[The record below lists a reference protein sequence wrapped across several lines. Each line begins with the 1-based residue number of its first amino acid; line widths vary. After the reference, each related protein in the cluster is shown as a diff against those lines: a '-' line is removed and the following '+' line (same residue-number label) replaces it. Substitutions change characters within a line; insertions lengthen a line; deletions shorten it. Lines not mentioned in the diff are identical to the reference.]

1 MCCRMLRLAI
11 LALPIALAG
20 CATYAPLS
28 PWPGPR
34 PPGGSVAPG
43 LPGRKAANTSSSAEE
58 PAVTGELTLAQA
70 VSYALVHSPEL
81 ASFSL
86 SVRQAEATALQ
97 AGLRPNPALRFNIE
111 EFAGTGE
118 LSGTDAAEVTV
129 AVGQLIELGAKR
141 VKRRRLADLEAQL
154 ADWDY
159 EAARIGVMVSV
170 AVAFTEVV
178 AAREQVRLAE
188 EDLTL
193 AEATREVVASRVRA
207 GKTAPV
213 ETTRADVEVSTGRI
227 RLDRAKR
234 DLESARYAL
243 AATWGATRPGFDQAA
258 GILEPGGQVPPFEAL
273 LPLLAQNPRLARWD
287 TEFEQRQAS
296 LTLEEANAIPNLKV
310 TVGVKHLNEIDEQAA
325 VLGLAIPLPFFDRNQ
340 GSISVARHG
349 VARAREELRQEQ
361 ADLTAGLQAAYQ
373 ALAAAQREGEL
384 LRQEVLPAAE
394 LAFEATRKAFQ
405 QGKGDYLGVLD
416 AQRTLVGARKQY
428 LSALAAQARATSQV
442 EGLIG
447 QSMTTLTGPGPADK
461 EAHDVE

>member
-1 MCCRMLRLAI
+1 MSCRLLWLAV
-11 LALPIALAG
+11 LALPIASAG
-20 CATYAPLS
+20 CASSAPPS
-28 PWPGPR
+28 SRPR
-34 PPGGSVAPG
+34 PRPLGASVAPG
-43 LPGRKAANTSSSAEE
+43 LLGRKAGSSIGVAEVA
-58 PAVTGELTLAQA
+58 PVAGELTLAQA
-70 VSYALVHSPEL
+70 VSHALMHSPEL

-97 AGLRPNPALRFNIE
+97 AGLRPNPELEFEIE
-111 EFAGTGE
+111 KFAGTGA
-118 LSGTDAAEVTV
+118 LAGIDAVV
-129 AVGQLIELGAKR
+129 ATAGIGQLIELGAKR

-154 ADWDY
+154 AGWDY
-159 EAARIGVMVSV
+159 EAARIGVMVSA

-178 AAREQVRLAE
+178 AAQEQVRLAG

-193 AEATREVVASRVRA
+193 AEATREVVASRVKA

-243 AATWGATRPGFDQAA
+243 AATWGATRPGFGRAA

-273 LPLLAQNPRLARWD
+273 VPLLAQNPRLARWD

-296 LTLEEANAIPNLKV
+296 LTLEEAHAIPNLEV
-310 TVGVKHLNEIDEQAA
+310 TVGVRHVNEIDEQAA
-325 VLGLAIPLPFFDRNQ
+325 VLELAIPLPFFDRNQ

-349 VARAREELRQEQ
+349 VAKAREELRQEQ
-361 ADLTAGLQAAYQ
+361 AALAIGLQAAYQ
-373 ALAAAQREGEL
+373 SLAAAQREGEL

-394 LAFEATRKAFQ
+394 LAFEAMRKAFQ

-428 LSALAAQARATSQV
+428 LSALAAQAQATSQV

-447 QSMTTLTGPGPADK
+447 QSMTTLTGPGPAKK
-461 EAHDVE
+461 ETRDVE